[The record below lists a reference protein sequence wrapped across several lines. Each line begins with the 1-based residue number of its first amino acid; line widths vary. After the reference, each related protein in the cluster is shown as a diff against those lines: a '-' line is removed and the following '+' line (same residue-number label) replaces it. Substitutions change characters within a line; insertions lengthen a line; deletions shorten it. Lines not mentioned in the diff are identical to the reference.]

1 MLHLDKFDNTKNPN
15 TTGLFYFKDKNNPFV
30 YRDGSQILAGEYSG
44 ELEVVA
50 SEFIMMNH
58 SILNLAELIA
68 VSPNANMTYFN
79 NLMETDFAESKV
91 LGGKTFDFETACS
104 GDRYG
109 ATGLLIKENSTTYYG
124 YASKTAIISA
134 DDGIKSASEGVYKNG
149 KWVKTK
155 DVMVVDDKI
164 TFEAGK
170 SYQFIIA

>member
-1 MLHLDKFDNTKNPN
+1 M
-15 TTGLFYFKDKNNPFV
+15 
-30 YRDGSQILAGEYSG
+30 
-44 ELEVVA
+44 
-50 SEFIMMNH
+50 
-58 SILNLAELIA
+58 
-68 VSPNANMTYFN
+68 
-79 NLMETDFAESKV
+79 
-91 LGGKTFDFETACS
+91 
-104 GDRYG
+104 
-109 ATGLLIKENSTTYYG
+109 LIKENSTTYYG